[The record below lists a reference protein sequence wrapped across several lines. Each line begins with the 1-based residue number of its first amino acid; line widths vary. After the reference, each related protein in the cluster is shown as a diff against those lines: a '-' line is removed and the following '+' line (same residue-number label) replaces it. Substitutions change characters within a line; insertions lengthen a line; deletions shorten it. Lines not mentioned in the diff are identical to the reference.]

1 MMVFKTYIKYI
12 FIMDMVYA
20 KKQKP
25 MNWGRQTY
33 IDHVEPKA
41 SSEFS
46 MQKQSNWWKKYQLIY
61 ADLSWS

>member
-12 FIMDMVYA
+12 FIMDMVNA

-33 IDHVEPKA
+33 IDQVEPKA

-46 MQKQSNWWKKYQLIY
+46 MQKQSN
-61 ADLSWS
+61 